1 MKIFLKI
8 SRIEKIFEYIFAES
22 INNKQKFRTMKA
34 LGTTGTGR
42 HFRVSSNKSA
52 RTFTVVVDGT
62 KYRTVKMNKE
72 EFQSCL
78 NYTAN
83 DWNYFLKSS
92 SDYYVVK

>member
-1 MKIFLKI
+1 M
-8 SRIEKIFEYIFAES
+8 S

-42 HFRVSSNKSA
+42 HFRVTTNQSA
-52 RTFTVVVDGT
+52 RTFTAIVNGT
-62 KYRTVKMNKE
+62 KFRTVKMDKE
-72 EFQSCL
+72 YVQSCL

-83 DWNYFLKSS
+83 DWNYFLKSN